1 MIFIS
6 LILFPCLRLLK
17 KSLRDCCLLLR
28 LCVSAVEGFLF
39 LFFLEDPY
47 LDVSVECINNV
58 VVQTVQTLL
67 LFVDLDQ
74 TSVTKNPSQ

>member
-6 LILFPCLRLLK
+6 LILFPCLRLL

-28 LCVSAVEGFLF
+28 LCVSAVEGIF
-39 LFFLEDPY
+39 EDPC
-47 LDVSVECINNV
+47 LVVSVECINDV

-67 LFVDLDQ
+67 LLFI
-74 TSVTKNPSQ
+74 

>member
-17 KSLRDCCLLLR
+17 KKLRDCCLLLR
-28 LCVSAVEGFLF
+28 LCVSAVEGFFF
-39 LFFLEDPY
+39 LLSISLEDPY

-67 LFVDLDQ
+67 LFC
-74 TSVTKNPSQ
+74 